1 MTVYNINQGIGWA
14 SSGVEYAQLYRSQVF
29 QRIGV
34 DAKFVFTDFISNENI
49 EHFTAQM
56 GFQDDQVIW
65 LYTYFTDFKT
75 APTTFTVDDL
85 LKAFRKAPVEQK
97 QSGNT
102 QKFYF
107 NDGTWATAYFKRDS
121 DQIVDRVEYVS
132 GNNLIRK
139 DFYSYGRYMTEYY
152 APKDNA
158 ARLYLRRFYNVD
170 GSIAYDEI
178 VNPGQASMFKFKDQI
193 IDSKAELI
201 SHFMRSLHLT
211 AEDVVLID
219 RATGQAQQILEN
231 KGSAKV
237 GTIVHADH
245 FSEPNTNDNTILWNN
260 YYEYEFQHYQDID
273 FYVTATDA
281 QNQLLQAQFAK
292 YNQVHPKIYTIPVGN
307 LPELKTPTASGR
319 RPYSLVTASR
329 LASEKHV
336 DWIVRAVAKAHAVF
350 PEITLDIYGTGGE
363 QSNIQT
369 AIDQTNSGDYV
380 SLKGHQDMTDQYR
393 DYDVY
398 VAASTSEGFGL
409 TLMEAVGSGLAMV
422 GFDVRYGNQTF
433 IDNNQNGILI
443 PYTLNQSAQVSIDQ
457 LGDALIKLFQ
467 ESNFDR
473 FHERSYEIAGEYLTE
488 RIGQRWLQ
496 LLTEVSA
503 HD

>member
-34 DAKFVFTDFISNENI
+34 DARFVFTDFMSNENI

-56 GFQDDQVIW
+56 GFKDEQIIW

-85 LKAFRKAPVEQK
+85 LKSFQKAPVNQK
-97 QSGNT
+97 KEGSN

-107 NDGTWATAYFKRDS
+107 NDGTWATAYFKRNS
-121 DQIVDRVEYVS
+121 DQIVDRVEFVS

-152 APKDNA
+152 APKNNA
-158 ARLYLRRFYNVD
+158 AHLYQRRFFNED
-170 GSIAYDEI
+170 GSVAYDEI
-178 VNPGQASMFKFKDQI
+178 VTPGQASLFKFKDQI
-193 IDSKAELI
+193 IDSKEELI
-201 SHFMRSLHLT
+201 SYFIRSLHLT
-211 AEDVVLID
+211 DQDVILID
-219 RATGQAQQILEN
+219 RATGQGQKILGN

-245 FSEPNTNDNTILWNN
+245 FSEPNTNDTTILWNN
-260 YYEYEFQHYQDID
+260 YYEYEFQHYRDID

-281 QNQLLQAQFAK
+281 QNQLMQEQFAK
-292 YNQVHPKIYTIPVGN
+292 YNHAHPKIYTIPVGN
-307 LPELKTPTASGR
+307 LPELKTPTDKGR
-319 RPYSLVTASR
+319 QRFSLVTASR

-350 PEITLDIYGTGGE
+350 PELTLDIYETVGE
-363 QSNIQT
+363 QNNIQK
-369 AIDQTNSGDYV
+369 AIDDTQSAAYV
-380 SLKGHQDMTDQYR
+380 TFKGHQDMTDRYR
-393 DYDVY
+393 DYDAY

-422 GFDVRYGNQTF
+422 GFDVRYGNQNI
-433 IDNNQNGILI
+433 IDDGKNGVLI
-443 PYTLNQSAQVSIDQ
+443 PYTLNQSAQTSIDS

-467 ESNFDR
+467 APNFDQ
-473 FHERSYEIAGEYLTE
+473 FHQRSYEIAGDYLTD
-488 RIGQRWLQ
+488 RVGTRWQQ
-496 LLTEVSA
+496 LLEEVVA

>member
-1 MTVYNINQGIGWA
+1 M
-14 SSGVEYAQLYRSQVF
+14 
-29 QRIGV
+29 
-34 DAKFVFTDFISNENI
+34 
-49 EHFTAQM
+49 
-56 GFQDDQVIW
+56 
-65 LYTYFTDFKT
+65 
-75 APTTFTVDDL
+75 
-85 LKAFRKAPVEQK
+85 
-97 QSGNT
+97 
-102 QKFYF
+102 
-107 NDGTWATAYFKRDS
+107 
-121 DQIVDRVEYVS
+121 
-132 GNNLIRK
+132 
-139 DFYSYGRYMTEYY
+139 
-152 APKDNA
+152 
-158 ARLYLRRFYNVD
+158 
-170 GSIAYDEI
+170 
-178 VNPGQASMFKFKDQI
+178 
-193 IDSKAELI
+193 
-201 SHFMRSLHLT
+201 
-211 AEDVVLID
+211 
-219 RATGQAQQILEN
+219 
-231 KGSAKV
+231 
-237 GTIVHADH
+237 
-245 FSEPNTNDNTILWNN
+245 
-260 YYEYEFQHYQDID
+260 
-273 FYVTATDA
+273 
-281 QNQLLQAQFAK
+281 
-292 YNQVHPKIYTIPVGN
+292 
-307 LPELKTPTASGR
+307 
-319 RPYSLVTASR
+319 TASR

-363 QSNIQT
+363 QSNIQK

-467 ESNFDR
+467 EPNFDR